1 MKNFFLFLFLI
12 LIYSTV
18 SAQIKDYELGS
29 PANTVRNYNGG
40 YFDYSDP
47 TSVNIKVSIWGFVKY
62 PGRYT
67 VPINSTAADLLSYA
81 GGPTDDAHLNDL
93 RIYRVDAD
101 SNQTILKFNYNDLLW
116 EETLTTKRAAVPN
129 LTAGDILVVP
139 GSPRLYFRDWFSIA
153 LSVVSTLI
161 SLSILILNIV
171 RY

>member
-1 MKNFFLFLFLI
+1 MI

-18 SAQIKDYELGS
+18 SAQVKDYELGS
-29 PANTVRNYNGG
+29 PANTIRNYNGG

-47 TSVNIKVSIWGFVKY
+47 TTVNIKVSVWGFVKY

-67 VPINSTAADLLSYA
+67 VPINSTAADLLSFA
-81 GGPTDDAHLNDL
+81 GGPTDDAHLDDL
-93 RIYRVDAD
+93 RLYKLGPD
-101 SNQTILKFNYNDLLW
+101 SSQSIVKFDYNDLLW
-116 EETLTTKRAAVPN
+116 EETLRTTKVVVPN

-139 GSPRLYFRDWFSIA
+139 GSPRLYFKDWFSIT

-161 SLSILILNIV
+161 SLSILVLNII